1 MSTVS
6 EVSEERGVIYRNQS
20 VPTLTELVE
29 FVGATNKT
37 LMFDIR
43 KPPSDH
49 PYEYSVTKR
58 IVEDIQRARISPDK
72 VVTIYIA
79 VLYDWVLCNLKEKV
93 VRVQVMSESVF
104 LVK

>member
-6 EVSEERGVIYRNQS
+6 EISEDREVMYRNQS

-29 FVGATNKT
+29 YVGTTNKT

-49 PYEYSVTKR
+49 PYEDSIRQR
-58 IVEDIQRARISPDK
+58 IVEDIQKAGISPDK
-72 VVTIYIA
+72 VVTIA
-79 VLYDWVLCNLKEKV
+79 ELFEFT
-93 VRVQVMSESVF
+93 F
-104 LVK
+104 LGTV